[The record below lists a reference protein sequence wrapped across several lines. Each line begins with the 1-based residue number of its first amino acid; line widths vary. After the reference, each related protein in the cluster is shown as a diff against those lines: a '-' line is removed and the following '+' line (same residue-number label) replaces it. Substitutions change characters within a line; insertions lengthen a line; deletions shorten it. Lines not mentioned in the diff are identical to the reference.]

1 MSDGVPGEGRAAEGS
16 DDARTTI
23 AVEFDLTPE
32 EWVELALE
40 HNRRSPMYRN
50 AIRSGQR
57 SFGLLVVLLALLGLL
72 NGYGLFAMT
81 FLFVGAGV
89 TVFLPRI
96 LERSHRKQY
105 EKLAR
110 QGIQNGMFGTH
121 RIELLDEGVFDDTDA
136 YRKLTRWHA
145 IDRVAEGPGAFL
157 IYLGSDAFL
166 PIPHSA
172 FRDAETLRAF
182 ADRFFER
189 VGKGQEVGEG
199 SEGRIGS

>member
-1 MSDGVPGEGRAAEGS
+1 MSDGVPREGRVAEGP
-16 DDARTTI
+16 DDAGATV

-32 EWVELALE
+32 EWVEVALE
-40 HNRRSPMYRN
+40 HNRRSPMYRS

-96 LERSHRKQY
+96 FERSHRKQY

-110 QGIQNGMFGTH
+110 EGIQNGMFGTH
-121 RIELLDEGVFDDTDA
+121 RIELLDEGVLDDTDA

-145 IDRVAEGPGAFL
+145 IERVAEGPGAFL

-189 VGKGQEVGEG
+189 VGKGQGVGEG
-199 SEGRIGS
+199 SERRIGS

>member
-1 MSDGVPGEGRAAEGS
+1 MIDDVPGEGRAAEGP
-16 DDARTTI
+16 DDAGATV

-32 EWVELALE
+32 EWVEVALE
-40 HNRRSPMYRN
+40 HNRKSPMYRS
-50 AIRSGQR
+50 AIRNGQR
-57 SFGLLVVLLALLGLL
+57 SFGLLVVLMALLGLL

-81 FLFVGAGV
+81 FLFMGAGV
-89 TVFLPRI
+89 TVFLPRL

-105 EKLAR
+105 RKLAR
-110 QGIQNGMFGTH
+110 EGIQNGMFGTH
-121 RIELLDEGVFDDTDA
+121 RIELLDEGVLDDTDA

-157 IYLGSDAFL
+157 IYLGTDAFL

-189 VGKGQEVGEG
+189 VGKGHEVGDG
-199 SEGRIGS
+199 SEGRIGR